1 MHTADSC
8 CCTAETNTALQSNY
22 TPMKFFL
29 KIWELEI
36 WLTKQRLDRDQ
47 GTVAQDW
54 QKQQGED
61 VEARQA
67 VSFRVM
73 LYVAGYFRKL
83 L

>member
-1 MHTADSC
+1 MLRGDLHGKKILKKKKKRGLYVYIQLIHFAVQQKLTQHC
-8 CCTAETNTALQSNY
+8 NY

-54 QKQQGED
+54 QK
-61 VEARQA
+61 
-67 VSFRVM
+67 
-73 LYVAGYFRKL
+73 
-83 L
+83 